1 MFGDGVMDEITS
13 NILEG
18 SGYPAALSM
27 AMVGFVAIIPLTKT
41 PLKYV
46 PVILYLYLQY

>member
-1 MFGDGVMDEITS
+1 MDEITS
-13 NILEG
+13 NILELP
-18 SGYPAALSM
+18 GYPAALSM

-46 PVILYLYLQY
+46 LVILCLYLQY